1 MKQIIIK
8 YDTDFQ
14 QWSEEVE
21 KCLIYNN
28 IIYDSDIITSICN
41 SIDLCCIKCLKENK
55 FQPKHTLKY
64 RSNLV
69 NKLRYNKMKISIV
82 SNNLLWLYLSTFSDL
97 TDYTKCFNVSLL
109 PIDEAI
115 KTDRTVYKS
124 LVTHSYNTINNN
136 IDLFKETKNVDIL
149 VKILKQLNRKGE
161 IV

>member
-1 MKQIIIK
+1 
-8 YDTDFQ
+8 
-14 QWSEEVE
+14 
-21 KCLIYNN
+21 
-28 IIYDSDIITSICN
+28 
-41 SIDLCCIKCLKENK
+41 
-55 FQPKHTLKY
+55 
-64 RSNLV
+64 
-69 NKLRYNKMKISIV
+69 MKISIV